1 MLAGLQSPLLDC
13 NMMEVNKEYCPH
25 NSLCYYLQ
33 HVTHLHI
40 VPALNILFLST
51 FQQISFLAEKRN
63 VLVVLGSDCNG
74 SLVQFNKTAVSN
86 VEL

>member
-25 NSLCYYLQ
+25 SSLCYYLQ

-40 VPALNILFLST
+40 VPALSILFLHLAANV
-51 FQQISFLAEKRN
+51 ISGGKEIN
-63 VLVVLGSDCNG
+63 VLVVAGG
-74 SLVQFNKTAVSN
+74 V
-86 VEL
+86 